1 MLKKNL
7 RILSLALAILLM
19 ATAVTLPP
27 VDAAAL
33 DSAQIKTQIK
43 NTYKKVA
50 RFFGRNSMDGY
61 CGAYVSG
68 QLYMMGINKDLI
80 GGDGKDQYDTFKNL
94 TFTSGGYRVKAYPA
108 SAYDLKTALN
118 TITKN
123 GTQNA
128 YNILVGFQKTR
139 SSAGQRYGHAT
150 VIHAILDGKVYFS
163 ESYDM
168 GYKGKSYREGTPVV
182 LSINDFAAYYAAT
195 TTQLDGVIH
204 FGLKTYAE
212 SCTFYSA
219 SFYAQADEY
228 AEIWN
233 QPCDES
239 VEETSRMSRLTVGGE
254 ILEITGLYKNTVG
267 EYWYQVEG
275 GIGHIRAEQVKMTQ
289 LITED
294 VFLKDMKTPSIL
306 RQSRSYNIQGVAVSQ
321 HSQISTLRAQIYQIT
336 EDGVES
342 VLSVTDTVNTKSYNF
357 KNSKIAKNLTF
368 RKLAVGQYRLEIAA
382 ILCNNYVED
391 GQLQTRWDTVTLWQS
406 DFLVNKSTTS
416 SDTVV
421 FDACGGTA
429 SLNQTSVAVGQSIGA
444 LPLAQRLD
452 YVFLGWYTEM
462 EGGDRVRDDYVPA
475 DSMTLYAH
483 WVSIEQMDVQWQENG
498 QCWYL
503 YSDGL
508 TTIGCIELDGILYYF
523 SSVDPANQ
531 GEKLWTAMDAA

>member
-1 MLKKNL
+1 
-7 RILSLALAILLM
+7 
-19 ATAVTLPP
+19 
-27 VDAAAL
+27 
-33 DSAQIKTQIK
+33 
-43 NTYKKVA
+43 
-50 RFFGRNSMDGY
+50 
-61 CGAYVSG
+61 
-68 QLYMMGINKDLI
+68 
-80 GGDGKDQYDTFKNL
+80 
-94 TFTSGGYRVKAYPA
+94 
-108 SAYDLKTALN
+108 
-118 TITKN
+118 
-123 GTQNA
+123 
-128 YNILVGFQKTR
+128 
-139 SSAGQRYGHAT
+139 
-150 VIHAILDGKVYFS
+150 
-163 ESYDM
+163 
-168 GYKGKSYREGTPVV
+168 
-182 LSINDFAAYYAAT
+182 
-195 TTQLDGVIH
+195 
-204 FGLKTYAE
+204 
-212 SCTFYSA
+212 
-219 SFYAQADEY
+219 
-228 AEIWN
+228 
-233 QPCDES
+233 
-239 VEETSRMSRLTVGGE
+239 
-254 ILEITGLYKNTVG
+254 
-267 EYWYQVEG
+267 
-275 GIGHIRAEQVKMTQ
+275 MTQ

-462 EGGDRVRDDYVPA
+462 EGGDRVSDDYVPA

>member
-19 ATAVTLPP
+19 ATAVTPPP

-219 SFYAQADEY
+219 SNHAYYRPGDEH
-228 AEIWN
+228 
-233 QPCDES
+233 
-239 VEETSRMSRLTVGGE
+239 
-254 ILEITGLYKNTVG
+254 
-267 EYWYQVEG
+267 
-275 GIGHIRAEQVKMTQ
+275 GH
-289 LITED
+289 
-294 VFLKDMKTPSIL
+294 
-306 RQSRSYNIQGVAVSQ
+306 
-321 HSQISTLRAQIYQIT
+321 
-336 EDGVES
+336 
-342 VLSVTDTVNTKSYNF
+342 TDT
-357 KNSKIAKNLTF
+357 
-368 RKLAVGQYRLEIAA
+368 
-382 ILCNNYVED
+382 
-391 GQLQTRWDTVTLWQS
+391 
-406 DFLVNKSTTS
+406 
-416 SDTVV
+416 
-421 FDACGGTA
+421 
-429 SLNQTSVAVGQSIGA
+429 
-444 LPLAQRLD
+444 
-452 YVFLGWYTEM
+452 
-462 EGGDRVRDDYVPA
+462 
-475 DSMTLYAH
+475 
-483 WVSIEQMDVQWQENG
+483 
-498 QCWYL
+498 
-503 YSDGL
+503 
-508 TTIGCIELDGILYYF
+508 CICIHYG
-523 SSVDPANQ
+523 
-531 GEKLWTAMDAA
+531 